1 MTNTEQLREQLLNKL
16 KELFQL
22 NQPDLDFGFYR
33 IMHSRVKE
41 VTAFIENELLD
52 TIKSAFDSAKVE
64 GSQNDFDSARA
75 KVIDNIG
82 DDAFDENGNLKEMY
96 ANSKAGKEFLA
107 AQQKLAD
114 AGSALTGEDS
124 VYYHLYRFFSRYYDN
139 GDFVSMRYH
148 TRETE
153 GMARPYAI
161 PYGGE
166 EVMLHWANADQYY
179 IKTSENFN
187 NFSFDL
193 TKATVFDKM
202 GREEKILAGIPGM
215 PLMVHFKVVDADEGE
230 HGNIKADPNK
240 KREFFLAAEN
250 PVQLDRNGELEIHFE
265 FRQAEDSDK
274 ITPED
279 EALVKEAYG
288 AKNKGDFP
296 LLAITAKII
305 AACHDLNQKLLNE
318 KSPYSLD
325 YYMAA
330 MQYPCPTDV
339 VKNRILLSKYL
350 YQYTARNTSD
360 YFIHKNLRGFL
371 RREMDFYIK
380 NEIMNLDDIEQSTV
394 SSVENY
400 LILLK
405 VFRKIAGKLI
415 DFLGQLE
422 DFQKKLWL
430 KKKFITQCDYCITL
444 DRVPEEFYQE
454 IASNELQREEW
465 EKLYFISNM
474 QERLGGIYSGGWYKD
489 ANGEMELTKKRVAGR
504 QYAYS
509 IPLSIGF
516 LKENPYLMLD
526 TKFFDS
532 DFKMRLLAQT
542 PDLDEQCDGVLIHS
556 ENFQALNLLQERY
569 KEQVKCIYIDP
580 PYNTE
585 DDGFIYKD
593 CYKDSSWLSMI
604 FNRSVISDPLLADIG
619 STFIS
624 IGDEEQELLA
634 SLIRQIYGKE
644 NFFATLIWEKKKK
657 GSFLSGNIAKMKDY
671 ILCYAHDLHHFPGL
685 IGEINTE
692 TETYPCINPD
702 NPPSVR
708 KFKSGIFSKYRE
720 SNVFRPAGTIIS
732 AGNMTLKLLNDLVI
746 KGGLLQQD
754 IEIEGNWRYSQENID
769 SYMSNNSLYITQD
782 LYIRRIVSEPRKK
795 IMKDLLL
802 RIGDNGEADFRK
814 YDISNVNSYG
824 WGTNEDAN
832 EELHQL
838 LGVQYAASYPKPSK
852 LLTLLCA
859 TTQFN
864 TGIFLDYFAGSGT
877 TGHAIINLNR
887 EDKGKRKY
895 ILVEMGEYFD
905 TVLKPRIEKVVF
917 SEKWKD
923 GKPQEIPSIKGK
935 HIIEENQKF
944 ARDQKD
950 DEVDLLSFNISY
962 KGTKIEDNP
971 EWNEHN
977 PFNGVSHC
985 FKYMRLESYEDTLNN
1000 LVMPEEDR
1008 NLAKMSGSLKED
1020 YMLHYMLDAEAQ
1032 ESLLN
1037 IRDFANPWGYQLK
1050 VKQPNSEASV
1060 VSSVDLVETFNYLIG
1075 LRIQQYYRIQNYSA
1089 TFKRTFDPELPNGGE
1104 QTRLE
1109 FATKPELN
1117 SDGAWRFQKIEGW
1130 IPANPQTPNDGR
1142 KKNVLIIWRTLT
1154 GNLEL
1159 DNLMLDW
1166 YMSGTL
1172 NLDEKTPEYD
1182 IIYVNGSNNLGADRK
1197 ETDTFQVRLIEEEF
1211 LKKMWTAGEC

>member
-33 IMHSRVKE
+33 IMHSRAKE

-64 GSQNDFDSARA
+64 GSQNDFEAARA

-82 DDAFDENGNLKEMY
+82 EDAFDENGKLKEMY

-107 AQQKLAD
+107 AQQKLAE

-166 EVMLHWANADQYY
+166 EVMLYWANADQYY
-179 IKTSENFN
+179 IKTAENFN
-187 NFSFDL
+187 NFSFDI

-202 GREEKILAGIPGM
+202 GREEKILAGIPDT

-250 PVQLDRNGELEIHFE
+250 PVQLDSNGELEIHFE

-279 EALVKEAYG
+279 EALVKEAYS

-318 KSPYSLD
+318 KSPCSLD
-325 YYMAA
+325 SYMTV
-330 MQYPCPTDV
+330 MQYPCPTDA

-380 NEIMNLDDIEQSTV
+380 NEIMNLDDIEQSNV

-444 DRVPEEFYQE
+444 DRIPEKFYPE
-454 IASNELQREEW
+454 IVRNEKQWKEW
-465 EKLYFISNM
+465 EKL
-474 QERLGGIYSGGWYKD
+474 
-489 ANGEMELTKKRVAGR
+489 
-504 QYAYS
+504 
-509 IPLSIGF
+509 GF
-516 LKENPYLMLD
+516 LELLENDSWYIIFKFTGDTDTFEVDLTHGTMKPAGECSARSDELGVFQFPFTMEEILKQHSSMLVD
-526 TKFFDS
+526 THFFDRN
-532 DFKMRLLAQT
+532 FKNKLLSYI
-542 PDLDEQCDGVLIHS
+542 PEFDEQCDGVLIHS

-569 KEQVKCIYIDP
+569 KEQVKCTYIDP

-585 DDGFIYKD
+585 RDRIEGKFL
-593 CYKDSSWLSMI
+593 YKDSFAHSTWISMMQQISLLNMPLLENTGSYFISCDENELLNLGQVMLSSFGEKNFVENISWNKRIPKNDKGIGNIHEYIMLFSKNYENSRAEGFQYVMKKGALDSI
-604 FNRSVISDPLLADIG
+604 FALLEKLRKKKVPLKEAQLLLKKFYKEQGFDRGITLYCELDANYEPWGKINMSWPNAKTFGPRYEIVNPVTKVAVPIPQRGWRWKKETFEEAEKNGSEFILPDGSLMKGRIWYANDTKTQPSSITYLREVQDFLLRSVISLKSDG
-619 STFIS
+619 SI
-624 IGDEEQELLA
+624 EL
-634 SLIRQIYGKE
+634 E
-644 NFFATLIWEKKKK
+644 NL
-657 GSFLSGNIAKMKDY
+657 
-671 ILCYAHDLHHFPGL
+671 GL
-685 IGEINTE
+685 EN
-692 TETYPCINPD
+692 
-702 NPPSVR
+702 
-708 KFKSGIFSKYRE
+708 KF
-720 SNVFRPAGTIIS
+720 
-732 AGNMTLKLLNDLVI
+732 D
-746 KGGLLQQD
+746 
-754 IEIEGNWRYSQENID
+754 
-769 SYMSNNSLYITQD
+769 
-782 LYIRRIVSEPRKK
+782 
-795 IMKDLLL
+795 
-802 RIGDNGEADFRK
+802 
-814 YDISNVNSYG
+814 
-824 WGTNEDAN
+824 
-832 EELHQL
+832 
-838 LGVQYAASYPKPSK
+838 YPKPTS
-852 LLTLLCA
+852 LLTRLLFSMN
-859 TTQFN
+859 TL
-864 TGIFLDYFAGSGT
+864 TGIFLDFFAGSGT
-877 TGHAIINLNR
+877 TAHTVINLNR
-887 EDKGKRKY
+887 EDKGTRKY
-895 ILVEMGEYFD
+895 ILVEMGEHLNS
-905 TVLKPRIEKVVF
+905 VLKPRIEKIVYTPY
-917 SEKWKD
+917 WKD
-923 GKPQEIPSIKGK
+923 GKPETTSGVYTGQA
-935 HIIEENQKF
+935 IIE
-944 ARDQKD
+944 DG
-950 DEVDLLSFNISY
+950 I
-962 KGTKIEDNP
+962 
-971 EWNEHN
+971 
-977 PFNGVSHC
+977 SHC
-985 FKYMRLESYEDTLNN
+985 FKYLRLESYEDTLNN
-1000 LVMPEEDR
+1000 LVMPEKDG
-1008 NLAKMSGSLKED
+1008 NLSKMSGSLKED

-1032 ESLLN
+1032 DSLLN

-1060 VSSVDLVETFNYLIG
+1060 VSPVDLVETFNYLIG

-1089 TFKRTFDPELPNGGE
+1089 TFKRSVDPELPNGGE

-1109 FATKPELN
+1109 LETKPELDN
-1117 SDGAWRFQKIEGW
+1117 KGKWRFQKLEGW

-1154 GNLEL
+1154 GNLEQ

>member
-33 IMHSRVKE
+33 IMHSRAKE

-64 GSQNDFDSARA
+64 GSQNDFDAAKA

-82 DDAFDENGNLKEMY
+82 EDAFDENGKLKAMY

-114 AGSALTGEDS
+114 ADSALTGEDS

-202 GREEKILAGIPGM
+202 GWEEKILAGIPDT

-250 PVQLDRNGELEIHFE
+250 PVQLDSNGELEIHFE

-279 EALVKEAYG
+279 EALVKEAYS

-318 KSPYSLD
+318 KSPCSLD
-325 YYMAA
+325 YYMAV
-330 MQYPCPTDV
+330 MQYPCPTDA
-339 VKNRILLSKYL
+339 VKKRILLSKYL

-380 NEIMNLDDIEQSTV
+380 NEIMNLDDIEQSNV

-444 DRVPEEFYQE
+444 DRVPEEFYPE
-454 IASNELQREEW
+454 IWNNEAQLKEW
-465 EKLYFISNM
+465 QKLGFISDVSHDYGSWNFSFCN
-474 QERLGGIYSGGWYKD
+474 ERYHVQNIQRFAIRKEIPTKD
-489 ANGEMELTKKRVAGR
+489 L
-504 QYAYS
+504 
-509 IPLSIGF
+509 PLLQDTPIFPVMNIKNTFGSF
-516 LKENPYLMLD
+516 MAD
-526 TKFFDS
+526 TKFFDA
-532 DFKMRLLAQT
+532 DFKMRLLAKI

-585 DDGFIYKD
+585 QDREQGKFIYKD
-593 CYKDSSWLSMI
+593 NFDNSSWLS
-604 FNRSVISDPLLADIG
+604 F
-619 STFIS
+619 
-624 IGDEEQELLA
+624 
-634 SLIRQIYGKE
+634 
-644 NFFATLIWEKKKK
+644 
-657 GSFLSGNIAKMKDY
+657 MKDRILLTYQLMRTDSTIFSSIDHNEIHAEKYLYELIFTRDNFEGLISWRRRHNQPNDKTKMLSMVSEY
-671 ILCYAHDLHHFPGL
+671 ILSYAKDSKAYKSSGVGKLGL
-685 IGEINTE
+685 TGDFS
-692 TETYPCINPD
+692 NPD
-702 NPPSVR
+702 NDPRGDWASKPWKVGSDQSGSRYTIVSP
-708 KFKSGIFSKYRE
+708 SGIVFEEEWMGDKNTYEQLLSDGRIYFPKKSKKE
-720 SNVFRPAGTIIS
+720 DGC
-732 AGNMTLKLLNDLVI
+732 
-746 KGGLLQQD
+746 
-754 IEIEGNWRYSQENID
+754 
-769 SYMSNNSLYITQD
+769 
-782 LYIRRIVSEPRKK
+782 PRKK
-795 IMKDLLL
+795 YYRFEREEEGQCATNWWSHEFFGHNQGANDELTALM
-802 RIGDNGEADFRK
+802 GEKNTF
-814 YDISNVNSYG
+814 SN
-824 WGTNEDAN
+824 
-832 EELHQL
+832 
-838 LGVQYAASYPKPSK
+838 PKP
-852 LLTLLCA
+852 TLLVKNICQVA
-859 TTQFN
+859 NLNRGLF
-864 TGIFLDYFAGSGT
+864 IDFFAGSGSS
-877 TGHAIINLNR
+877 GNAVIAFNR
-887 EDKGKRKY
+887 ENPENHNKY
-895 ILVEMGEYFD
+895 LLIEMGEHFD
-905 TVLKPRIEKVVF
+905 KVLKPRIEKVVF

-923 GKPQEIPSIKGK
+923 GKPVPETPIKLK
-935 HIIEENQKF
+935 QQIHHNETVE
-944 ARDQKD
+944 RDGD
-950 DEVDLLSFNISY
+950 GNELTLSFDVGLD
-962 KGTKIEDNP
+962 KQTIEK
-971 EWNEHN
+971 NEKFDVSN

-1000 LVMPEEDR
+1000 LVMPEEDSY
-1008 NLAKMSGSLKED
+1008 LAKMNGSLKED

-1032 ESLLN
+1032 ASLLN
-1037 IRDFANPWGYQLK
+1037 IRDFADPWGYQLK

-1060 VSSVDLVETFNYLIG
+1060 VSPVDLVETFNYLIG
-1075 LRIQQYYRIQNYSA
+1075 LRIQQYYRIQNYSVS
-1089 TFKRTFDPELPNGGE
+1089 FKRSLDPELPNGGE

-1109 FATKPELN
+1109 LETKPELD

-1154 GNLEL
+1154 GNLEQ

-1197 ETDTFQVRLIEEEF
+1197 ESDTFQVRLIEEEF

>member
-1 MTNTEQLREQLLNKL
+1 MTNNEQLREQLLNKL

-33 IMHSRVKE
+33 IMHSRAKE
-41 VTAFIENELLD
+41 VTAFIENELLG

-64 GSQNDFDSARA
+64 GSQNDFEAARA

-82 DDAFDENGNLKEMY
+82 EDAFDENGKLKEMY

-107 AQQKLAD
+107 AQQKLAE
-114 AGSALTGEDS
+114 AASALTGEDS

-166 EVMLHWANADQYY
+166 EVMLYWANADQYY
-179 IKTSENFN
+179 IKTAENFN
-187 NFSFDL
+187 NFSFDI

-202 GREEKILAGIPGM
+202 GREEKILAGIPDT

-250 PVQLDRNGELEIHFE
+250 PVQLDSNGELEIHFE

-318 KSPYSLD
+318 KSPCSLD
-325 YYMAA
+325 SYMTV
-330 MQYPCPTDV
+330 MQYPCPTDA

-380 NEIMNLDDIEQSTV
+380 NEIMNLDDIEQSNV

-444 DRVPEEFYQE
+444 DRVPEEFYPE
-454 IASNELQREEW
+454 IWNNEAQLKEW
-465 EKLYFISNM
+465 QKLGFISDLSHDYDSWDFSFCN
-474 QERLGGIYSGGWYKD
+474 ERYQVQNIQRFVIRKEIPSKD
-489 ANGEMELTKKRVAGR
+489 L
-504 QYAYS
+504 
-509 IPLSIGF
+509 PLLQDTPIFPTMDVRNTFGSF
-516 LKENPYLMLD
+516 MAD
-526 TKFFDS
+526 TKFFDA
-532 DFKMRLLAQT
+532 DFKMRLLAQI
-542 PDLDEQCDGVLIHS
+542 PDIDEQCDGVLIHS

-569 KEQVKCIYIDP
+569 REQVKCTYIDP

-671 ILCYAHDLHHFPGL
+671 ILCYAHDLHHFSGL

-720 SNVFRPAGTIIS
+720 SDVFRPAGTIV
-732 AGNMTLKLLNDLVI
+732 A
-746 KGGLLQQD
+746 
-754 IEIEGNWRYSQENID
+754 
-769 SYMSNNSLYITQD
+769 
-782 LYIRRIVSEPRKK
+782 
-795 IMKDLLL
+795 
-802 RIGDNGEADFRK
+802 
-814 YDISNVNSYG
+814 
-824 WGTNEDAN
+824 
-832 EELHQL
+832 
-838 LGVQYAASYPKPSK
+838 
-852 LLTLLCA
+852 
-859 TTQFN
+859 
-864 TGIFLDYFAGSGT
+864 
-877 TGHAIINLNR
+877 
-887 EDKGKRKY
+887 
-895 ILVEMGEYFD
+895 
-905 TVLKPRIEKVVF
+905 
-917 SEKWKD
+917 
-923 GKPQEIPSIKGK
+923 
-935 HIIEENQKF
+935 
-944 ARDQKD
+944 
-950 DEVDLLSFNISY
+950 
-962 KGTKIEDNP
+962 
-971 EWNEHN
+971 
-977 PFNGVSHC
+977 
-985 FKYMRLESYEDTLNN
+985 
-1000 LVMPEEDR
+1000 
-1008 NLAKMSGSLKED
+1008 SLK
-1020 YMLHYMLDAEAQ
+1020 
-1032 ESLLN
+1032 
-1037 IRDFANPWGYQLK
+1037 
-1050 VKQPNSEASV
+1050 
-1060 VSSVDLVETFNYLIG
+1060 
-1075 LRIQQYYRIQNYSA
+1075 
-1089 TFKRTFDPELPNGGE
+1089 
-1104 QTRLE
+1104 
-1109 FATKPELN
+1109 
-1117 SDGAWRFQKIEGW
+1117 
-1130 IPANPQTPNDGR
+1130 
-1142 KKNVLIIWRTLT
+1142 
-1154 GNLEL
+1154 
-1159 DNLMLDW
+1159 
-1166 YMSGTL
+1166 
-1172 NLDEKTPEYD
+1172 
-1182 IIYVNGSNNLGADRK
+1182 
-1197 ETDTFQVRLIEEEF
+1197 
-1211 LKKMWTAGEC
+1211 